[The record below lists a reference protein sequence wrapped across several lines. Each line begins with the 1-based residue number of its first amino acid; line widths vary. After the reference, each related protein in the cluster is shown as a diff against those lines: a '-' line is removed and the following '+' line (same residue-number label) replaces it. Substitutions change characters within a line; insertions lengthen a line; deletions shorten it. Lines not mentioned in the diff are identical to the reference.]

1 MTKAHVTFRRLVQD
15 SQDYGSNDEHMVSRA
30 FFDLNIDSKD
40 YQNLSVDIKQQV
52 GSNFE
57 TSPLEISKP
66 IGYDGPFNHQAFRD
80 AVENYYRSLVGST
93 GSGIHI
99 AGGASNIRMR
109 NNTFVQEMRV
119 EFNIN
124 KDGPAW

>member
-1 MTKAHVTFRRLVQD
+1 MTNAQVIFRRLVQD

-30 FFDLNIDSKD
+30 FFDLNIGDKA

-57 TSPLEISKP
+57 TSPLEISQP
-66 IGYDGPFNHQAFRD
+66 IGYNGPFNHQAFRD
-80 AVENYYRSLVGST
+80 AVEKYYRSLVGSS
-93 GSGIHI
+93 GSGIRI
-99 AGGASNIRMR
+99 SGGASNIRMR
-109 NNTFVQEMRV
+109 NNTFVQEMHV
-119 EFNIN
+119 EFNIS